1 MTTKPFLKWVGG
13 KTQILDEVLS
23 LFPSELATYH
33 EPFLGGG
40 SVLLALLS
48 KVRAGEIILNGA
60 VHASDANPRL
70 ISLYKH
76 LQEDPETLITS
87 LKALVDSYV
96 RAGQHQPQMVY
107 RGPKTPEEGAT
118 SQESFYYWTRSRF
131 NADAESVEAAAMFLF
146 LNKTCFRGLYREGP
160 KGFNVPF
167 GHYANPSVYDA
178 DELLAVSELI
188 QGVVFT
194 CCDFSAA
201 LSAVN
206 AGDFVYL
213 DPPYAPESATSFV
226 GYTDHGFSLEM
237 HNALFN
243 AIRALPTRFLMSNA
257 DVPLVTEAFAGYQKK
272 VISVRRAINSK
283 KPESRTKEV
292 LVSNLAP

>member
-23 LFPSELATYH
+23 LFPAEIATYH

-48 KVRAGEIILNGA
+48 KVRAGEIILNGT
-60 VHASDANPRL
+60 VNASDANPRL
-70 ISLYKH
+70 IALYKH

-87 LKALVDSYV
+87 LKGLVDSYM
-96 RAGQHQPQMVY
+96 RAAKHLPQMIY
-107 RGPKTPEEGAT
+107 RGPKTPEEAAT

-131 NADAESVEAAAMFLF
+131 NAGAEGVEAAAMFLF

-160 KGFNVPF
+160 NGFNVPF

-178 DELLAVSELI
+178 EELLHISEII
-188 QGVVFT
+188 QGVTFT

-201 LSAVN
+201 LSIVN

-237 HNALFN
+237 HNQF
-243 AIRALPTRFLMSNA
+243 I
-257 DVPLVTEAFAGYQKK
+257 
-272 VISVRRAINSK
+272 
-283 KPESRTKEV
+283 
-292 LVSNLAP
+292 

>member
-13 KTQILDEVLS
+13 KTQILDEVLG
-23 LFPSELATYH
+23 LFPTEVATYH

-40 SVLLALLS
+40 SVLLGFLS
-48 KVRAGEIILNGA
+48 RVRDGKIILNGA
-60 VHASDANPRL
+60 VHASDANPVL
-70 ISLYKH
+70 ISLYKY
-76 LQEDPETLITS
+76 LQEDCEGLIAS
-87 LKALVDSYV
+87 LKGLVDAYV

-131 NADAESVEAAAMFLF
+131 NTGAEGLEAAAMFLF

-160 KGFNVPF
+160 NGFNVPF

-188 QGVVFT
+188 QGVTFT
-194 CCDFSAA
+194 CCDFSAT
-201 LSAVN
+201 LSTIN

-213 DPPYAPESATSFV
+213 DPPYAPETATSFV

-237 HNALFN
+237 HNALFS
-243 AIRALPTRFLMSNA
+243 AERTLSTRFLMSNA
-257 DVPLVTEAFAGYQKK
+257 DVPLVREAFPEHQKK
-272 VISVRRAINSK
+272 IISARRAINSK
-283 KPESRTKEV
+283 KPESRTNEV
-292 LVSNLAP
+292 LIWN